1 MRGGGFLV
9 LLLLLV
15 AVIAAWAVSVYNRLV
30 KKRNHVE
37 DGWSGVEVQ
46 LKRRY
51 DLVPNLVEVV
61 KKYASHEQSTLSQVI
76 ELRNAAKAA
85 PTREDGGV
93 EQRFSQALSGLMVQ
107 VEAYPE
113 LKSNANFLELQK
125 QLEKIEDD
133 LQYARRYFNGAV
145 REYNT
150 QVQSFPANLIAN
162 RFGFLEA
169 EFFELADP
177 KEANAPEI
185 NL

>member
-1 MRGGGFLV
+1 MGGIGFLV
-9 LLLLLV
+9 LLLVLVGALV
-15 AVIAAWAVSVYNRLV
+15 AWGVSLYNQLV

-51 DLVPNLVEVV
+51 DLVPNLVQIV
-61 KKYASHEQSTLSQVI
+61 KKYAEHEKSTLSEVI

-85 PTREDGGV
+85 STREDGRV
-93 EQRFSQALSGLMVQ
+93 EEKFSQVLSGLMLQ

-125 QLEKIEDD
+125 QLQKVEDD

-150 QVQSFPANLIAN
+150 LVQSFPSTLIAT
-162 RFGFLEA
+162 RYDFREA
-169 EFFELADP
+169 EFFELSDP
-177 KEANAPEI
+177 KESRVPEVD
-185 NL
+185 L